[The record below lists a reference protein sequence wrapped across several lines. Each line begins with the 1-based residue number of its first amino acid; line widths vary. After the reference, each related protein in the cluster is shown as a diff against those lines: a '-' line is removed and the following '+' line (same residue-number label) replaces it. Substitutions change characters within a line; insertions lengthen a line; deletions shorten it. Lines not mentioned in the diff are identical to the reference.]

1 MDLGVL
7 SSGVRENVETNLA
20 NDEWLMWLGAG
31 LLACLVAVLV
41 AGVREAFRP
50 PDDFE

>member
-1 MDLGVL
+1 MSVL
-7 SSGVRENVETNLA
+7 SSGWRENVEANLS

-31 LLACLVAVLV
+31 LLACLVVVLI

-50 PDDFE
+50 PDDE